1 VHTPVALMAQ
11 FGVVLVLLSAL
22 GAVARRAG
30 LPPIPL
36 YLLAGVGLGS
46 GGIVPDLAEGE
57 FVRAGAAIGVVLLL
71 LTLGLEFTTAEFA
84 DSVRR
89 HVPSAVLDLVL
100 NATPGALAGW
110 LLGLSAEGIV
120 ALAGVTWISSSG
132 IIARLLGDLRRLGNR
147 ETPSVLAVLVIEDF
161 AMAVYLPVLAV
172 FAAGGAWWQAALGAV
187 AAIGA
192 VAATL
197 VASHRWGSHAN
208 RWLAHPDAEQL
219 MLRVLGTTLVVAALA
234 ELVNVSAAVGAF
246 LVGLTLTGEAAE
258 RTRAVLAPLR
268 DLFAAAFFL
277 SIGLAV
283 DAVELVPVL
292 PAALVLAVAGVATK
306 VCTGWFAA
314 ARDGAG
320 RNGRLRAGTALI
332 ARGEFSIVI
341 AGLVGATSP
350 VLGPL
355 VTAYVLILATTGP
368 LIARWAHNTTPR
380 SHRVAD
386 DVTTPGR

>member
-1 VHTPVALMAQ
+1 MADPVHSPVPLLLEL
-11 FGVVLVLLSAL
+11 GVILLFLSGL

-36 YLLAGVGLGS
+36 YLLAGLALGE
-46 GGIVPDLAEGE
+46 GGVAPVPAAGE
-57 FVRAGAAIGVVLLL
+57 FVHTGAAIGVVLLL
-71 LTLGLEFTTAEFA
+71 LTLGLEFTTTEFA
-84 DSVRR
+84 HSIRR

-100 NATPGALAGW
+100 NAAPGAVAGW
-110 LLGLSAEGIV
+110 LLGLDAAGIL
-120 ALAGVTWISSSG
+120 ALAGATWISSSG
-132 IIARLLGDLRRLGNR
+132 IAARLLADLRRLGNR
-147 ETPSVLAVLVIEDF
+147 ETPAVLAVLVIEDF

-172 FAAGGAWWQAALGAV
+172 VAAGGTWWEAALGV
-187 AAIGA
+187 LAATGA
-192 VAATL
+192 VGATL
-197 VASHRWGSHAN
+197 VASHRWGHHAN

-246 LVGLTLTGEAAE
+246 LVGLTLTGDAAE
-258 RTRAVLAPLR
+258 RARAVLSPLR

-277 SIGLAV
+277 SIGFAV
-283 DAVELVPVL
+283 NVLDLVPVL
-292 PAALVLAVAGVATK
+292 PAAFALAIVGIGTK
-306 VCTGWFAA
+306 ILTGRYAA

-320 RNGRLRAGTALI
+320 ERGRMRAGTALI

-341 AGLVGATSP
+341 IILAGASQP

-368 LIARWAHNTTPR
+368 LLTRWTGRTTR
-380 SHRVAD
+380 
-386 DVTTPGR
+386 